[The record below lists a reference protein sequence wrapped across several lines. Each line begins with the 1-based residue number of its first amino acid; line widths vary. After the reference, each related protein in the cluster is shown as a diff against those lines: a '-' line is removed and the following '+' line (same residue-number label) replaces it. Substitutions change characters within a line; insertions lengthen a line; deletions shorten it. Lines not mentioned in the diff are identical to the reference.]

1 MKKGCLIGGGILG
14 VIVIIALIVLFW
26 GIGVKN
32 NINKLDQA
40 VTSQWSNVESAYQK
54 RADLVPNLVGT
65 VKGAANFEQETL
77 TQVIEAR
84 AKATA
89 TNIDP
94 SNLTPEKIA
103 QFQQAQNG
111 LSGALSRLMVVI
123 EKYPELK
130 ANQNFLNLQA
140 ELSSIE
146 SEVQFER
153 KKFNTAAQEYNTYIN
168 NTPQDLVANITGYE
182 DKGYFEA
189 SEGSEN
195 APTVNFE

>member
-1 MKKGCLIGGGILG
+1 MKKGCLLFGGIGLIILIIIG
-14 VIVIIALIVLFW
+14 AFWVIGAQKKMVS
-26 GIGVKN
+26 
-32 NINKLDQA
+32 LDEA
-40 VTSQWSNVESAYQK
+40 VQGQWSNVESAYQK
-54 RADLVPNLVGT
+54 RADLVPNLVNT

-84 AKATA
+84 AKATS
-89 TNIDP
+89 TTIDP

-103 QFQQAQNG
+103 QFQQAQDG
-111 LSGALSRLMVVI
+111 LSSALSRLMVVI
-123 EKYPELK
+123 EKYPDLK

-153 KKFNTAAQEYNTYIN
+153 KKFNDRAQEYNTYIRQIP
-168 NTPQDLVANITGYE
+168 TSFAAGIFGFE
-182 DKGYFEA
+182 KKGYFEA
-189 SEGSEN
+189 AEGSDK

>member
-1 MKKGCLIGGGILG
+1 MKKGCLIGGGVGLLVLVGILAFW
-14 VIVIIALIVLFW
+14 IIGSQKKMV
-26 GIGVKN
+26 GM
-32 NINKLDQA
+32 DEA
-40 VTSQWSNVESAYQK
+40 VQGQWSNVESAYQK
-54 RADLVPNLVGT
+54 RADLVPNLVST

-84 AKATA
+84 AKATS
-89 TNIDP
+89 TTIDP

-103 QFQQAQNG
+103 QFQQAQDG
-111 LSGALSRLMVVI
+111 LSGALSKLMVVI
-123 EKYPELK
+123 ERYPELK

-153 KKFNTAAQEYNTYIN
+153 KKFNTAAQEYNTYIRQIPN
-168 NTPQDLVANITGYE
+168 NFAAGIFGFE
-182 DKGYFEA
+182 KKGYFEA
-189 SEGSEN
+189 SAGSEN

>member
-1 MKKGCLIGGGILG
+1 MKKGCLLFGGIGL
-14 VIVIIALIVLFW
+14 VILLIVGALWIF
-26 GIGVKN
+26 GAQKKMVAMDEGV
-32 NINKLDQA
+32 Q
-40 VTSQWSNVESAYQK
+40 SQWSNVESAYQK
-54 RADLVPNLVGT
+54 RSDLVPNLVGT

-84 AKATA
+84 AKATS
-89 TNIDP
+89 TTIDP
-94 SNLTPEKIA
+94 SKLTPENIA
-103 QFQQAQNG
+103 QFQQAQDG

-153 KKFNTAAQEYNTYIN
+153 KKFNDRAQEYNTYIRQIPN
-168 NTPQDLVANITGYE
+168 NLAAKIFGFDV
-182 DKGYFEA
+182 KGYFKA
-189 SEGSEN
+189 AEGTDK
-195 APTVNFE
+195 APQVDFSK

>member
-1 MKKGCLIGGGILG
+1 MKKGCLLFGGIG
-14 VIVIIALIVLFW
+14 LIVLII
-26 GIGVKN
+26 IGVFWMIGSQK
-32 NINKLDQA
+32 KMVGMDEA
-40 VTSQWSNVESAYQK
+40 VHSQWSNVESAYQK
-54 RADLVPNLVGT
+54 RADLVPNLVST

-84 AKATA
+84 AKATS
-89 TNIDP
+89 TTIDP

-103 QFQQAQNG
+103 QFQQAQDG
-111 LSGALSRLMVVI
+111 LSSALSRLMVVI
-123 EKYPELK
+123 ERYPDLK

-153 KKFNTAAQEYNTYIN
+153 KKFNDKAQEYNTYIRQIP
-168 NTPQDLVANITGYE
+168 TSLAARIFGFE
-182 DKGYFEA
+182 KKGYFEA
-189 SEGSEN
+189 AEGSDK